1 MQKDKGLKEGFT
13 MEREMLK
20 GKIAVITG
28 ASYGMG
34 QAMAELFPAS
44 KMGRHVKGQ
53 VIQVCN
59 GEFL

>member
-1 MQKDKGLKEGFT
+1 

-20 GKIAVITG
+20 GKVAVITG

-34 QAMAELFPAS
+34 QTMAELFPAS

-59 GEFL
+59 GAFL

>member
-1 MQKDKGLKEGFT
+1 

-20 GKIAVITG
+20 EKVAVITG

-34 QAMAELFPAS
+34 QTIAELFPAG

-53 VIQVCN
+53 VIQVCI
-59 GEFL
+59 GAFL